1 MKTLVIYDTTGYI
14 FFQLTSD
21 KNRIPEGGIQYL
33 EDEVPTGKRIVGIDV
48 SVTPNTPIYEDIPKT
63 EIELLK
69 EQIDSLTQA
78 NAELTS
84 IVATME
90 KPSV

>member
-1 MKTLVIYDTTGYI
+1 MKTLVIYDNTGYI

-63 EIELLK
+63 DMEKLQEKVEDLI
-69 EQIDSLTQA
+69 QA

-84 IVATME
+84 IVAME
-90 KPSV
+90 TPHA